1 MRLNEH
7 AHSTAVPVNKC
18 RDRAL
23 KMRSKARPS
32 GSSPHWTS
40 GRILIQVLVSSFLL
54 ALCVAVAFTAF
65 HLLTSHK
72 TPSKDSGDLRVVS
85 EPTPTPGSATK
96 SASMPAIPNAV
107 YTGIVGIVSTGNS
120 TRSVHLAPVPSPTPA
135 PQPTVIVNDTGSH
148 SARLSAANRKAAER
162 ERQKAERKRARLEA
176 MYQSH
181 LISSAA
187 YKRGQDEY
195 QSGIAKYHSV
205 LNGNASTND

>member
-1 MRLNEH
+1 
-7 AHSTAVPVNKC
+7 VNKR

-40 GRILIQVLVSSFLL
+40 GRILIQVLVSSVLL

-65 HLLTSHK
+65 HLFTSHK

-96 SASMPAIPNAV
+96 SASMPANPNAV
-107 YTGIVGIVSTGNS
+107 YTGIVGTVSTGNS
-120 TRSVHLAPVPSPTPA
+120 TQSVHLAPVPSPTPV
-135 PQPTVIVNDTGSH
+135 PQPTVIVNDTGSR
-148 SARLSAANRKAAER
+148 SSRLSQAGRKAAER
-162 ERQKAERKRARLEA
+162 ERRKVERKRARLEA
-176 MYQSH
+176 MYQNH

-187 YKRGQDEY
+187 TRKGKTSIR
-195 QSGIAKYHSV
+195 AKL
-205 LNGNASTND
+205 LNTTAN